1 MKLSYN
7 NIKEWEKYKGNNEI
21 LDKAYNTC
29 MQIWDFRDDDDFKP
43 KFELFFEKANAWLAQ
58 NAKSE
63 PKFLRKKPSR
73 KIAKD
78 KRKYSK
84 GKGGKVTGKKPK
96 AKKKNSGTKTPKT
109 PKAPKTPSRPK
120 KSDDC
125 IFAEKPFWYTF
136 IESYVKSFDGKRGK
150 QTWRVRAFVRSIND
164 HCTAANPTATPEITV
179 IRQIRDELIKIANN
193 HRSDPKVDI
202 PKNDSLVKSC
212 KEALKRY
219 SISKKKDKED
229 LKAIALSGLCSNTSI
244 KKTW

>member
-1 MKLSYN
+1 MKITIN
-7 NIKEWEKYKGNNEI
+7 NFEE
-21 LDKAYNTC
+21 A
-29 MQIWDFRDDDDFKP
+29 FKP
-43 KFELFFEKANAWLAQ
+43 YLGLNTACDNGYNQTKQIKGFYGKAGMEAITHSIDLWLENANGLIA
-58 NAKSE
+58 E
-63 PKFLRKKPSR
+63 VGEKKP
-73 KIAKD
+73 KKN
-78 KRKYSK
+78 RKYSK
-84 GKGGKVTGKKPK
+84 GKKGKVTYKGPKSKKPK
-96 AKKKNSGTKTPKT
+96 AKKKNSGTKTPKA

-136 IESYVKSFDGKRGK
+136 IESYVKSFEGKRGK